1 MMHRGKVGKVGKVV
15 GVFGI
20 DRVVGGFDFV
30 RFGLLGY
37 GRRRGGW
44 C

>member
-1 MMHRGKVGKVGKVV
+1 MIHRGKVGKIV
-15 GVFGI
+15 GVFGR
-20 DRVVGGFDFV
+20 DRVVEGFSFV
-30 RFGLLGY
+30 RFRLLGY